1 MLQLNE
7 LSAKAD
13 NIKHQLNSRI
23 DKEEE
28 ERYMAIK
35 ELQEAVSQM
44 QTSGATG
51 PGKDAAPVRL
61 IIIVINMHFSKTFI
75 LVVCLVKGKIPRSKL
90 SMITSLCANF

>member
-1 MLQLNE
+1 MVQKEYDWLLQLNE

-44 QTSGATG
+44 QTSGAMG
-51 PGKDAAPVRL
+51 PGRDAGPVRL
-61 IIIVINMHFSKTFI
+61 IVIVINMYFQPAI
-75 LVVCLVKGKIPRSKL
+75 QYLR
-90 SMITSLCANF
+90 